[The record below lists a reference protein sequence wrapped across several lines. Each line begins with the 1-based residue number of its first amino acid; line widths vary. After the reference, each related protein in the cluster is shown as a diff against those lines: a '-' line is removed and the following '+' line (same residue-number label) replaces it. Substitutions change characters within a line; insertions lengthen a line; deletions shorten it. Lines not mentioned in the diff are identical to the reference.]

1 MNTNIKSEI
10 LDWARNFY
18 TCKQKQDTEREFTK
32 ERTLNKRGVLWLG
45 QTCNLRCFFCYFTNK
60 INDKDHP
67 EHKFMS
73 LDKAKEICF
82 KLKTV
87 YGNEYVD
94 IQGGEPTIY
103 PPIYELIEYCNSI
116 GLRPTLITNAIVL
129 SDEKKCRRYK
139 EAGISDFLVST
150 HALGE
155 VFDNIVGLKGGS
167 ELQLKGLYNIQKLG
181 IPFRLNCTL
190 TEQALAQIPE
200 LSQMAIETGAR
211 VVNFISFNPFADQQG
226 VSRENVPRYAT
237 IKSALSKYID
247 LLETAGIEVN
257 VRYLPLCMLASKHRK
272 NIYDFQQLPYDQHEW
287 DYNSWTWTTRF
298 NQRSS
303 SDEIDET
310 IPILLYDVPSYNGVD
325 FGKASEHGTK
335 EHYMREIDIK
345 EHLIRLFSS
354 GLPKEVIYRQN
365 ARLRAEKH
373 CGYVYGE
380 QCAECSV
387 KSICDGFHSDYAQ
400 TFGTEEAK
408 PIKFAKPVDDPKH
421 YISKQKKI
429 VIKD

>member
-1 MNTNIKSEI
+1 MKSNIKSEI
-10 LDWARNFY
+10 LDWARSIYKCDEKAFV
-18 TCKQKQDTEREFTK
+18 KKEFTT
-32 ERTLNKRGVLWLG
+32 ERTLNRRGVLWLG

-73 LDKAKEICF
+73 LEKAKEICY
-82 KLKTV
+82 KLRTV

-103 PPIYELIEYCNSI
+103 PYIYELIEYCNSI
-116 GLRPTLITNAIVL
+116 GLKPSLITNAIVL
-129 SDEKKCRRYK
+129 ADEEKCRKYK
-139 EAGISDFLVST
+139 ESGISDFLVST
-150 HALGE
+150 HALRE
-155 VFDNIVGLKGGS
+155 AFDQIVGLKGGS
-167 ELQLKGLYNIQKLG
+167 ERQLKGLFNIQKLN

-190 TEQALAQIPE
+190 TEQALTQIPE

-211 VVNFISFNPFADQQG
+211 VVNFIVFNPFADQQG
-226 VSRENVPRYAT
+226 VSREGVPRYST
-237 IKSALSKYID
+237 IRKSISKYID
-247 LLETAGIEVN
+247 LLESEGVEVN
-257 VRYLPLCMLASKHRK
+257 VRYLPLCMLKSKHRK
-272 NIYDFQQLPYDQHEW
+272 NIYNFQQLPYDQHEW

-303 SDEIDET
+303 SDELDET
-310 IPILLYDVPSYNGVD
+310 IPILLYDVPDYNGVD
-325 FGKASEHGTK
+325 FGRASEHGTK

-373 CGYVYGE
+373 CGYVYS
-380 QCAECSV
+380 QKCSQCSV
-387 KSICDGFHSDYAQ
+387 KSICDGLHSDYAQ
-400 TFGTEEAK
+400 TFGTDEVK
-408 PIKFAKPVDDPKH
+408 PIKLSKTVDNPKH
-421 YISKQKKI
+421 YISKQQKI
-429 VIKD
+429 ISS